1 MAKYVKVAGAWK
13 AVSPDTDSTQT
24 AYVKVGGTWL
34 GVTNAYI
41 KVAGT
46 WRSIFTYSAFIVPN
60 VVNQVL
66 ATGRANITNS
76 GNTAGT
82 NTILNNANGANPD
95 NNGKIASQ
103 SVTPGVYLTAQTVNV
118 SYYVF
123 AFITVPNLL
132 GQTASAADTLLSNS
146 GNTKGSVVF
155 TASGATANNHAT
167 VASQTIPAGSAYTT
181 AQTVGYTLYN
191 YTVPTPS
198 RPSVSLVSKGSNTF
212 TFQTFFG
219 ANTTSAL
226 AYYGPSG
233 QGNQVFWGTINSNG
247 GTAVVTGLTPGASY
261 SFMSYPVNTENVNTL
276 GSVQQGGLP
285 SLTGSGDPVTL
296 DNVPA
301 PTSGSI
307 SQNPSSGAIS
317 IGSTISGSTS
327 GWNNNPTSVEIKVIR
342 GTAGV
347 VQSEVF
353 RNSSSGTTS
362 ASVQYVVQNEDYSAN
377 PQQFF
382 RVFARASNAG
392 GTSNWI
398 STGNDIGPVNAPGPT
413 PPNPPSSVA
422 GEDILS
428 PIGGRWSWTA
438 GSGGSGSYSYY
449 LRIYNNN
456 GTLRTGPIALGDRT
470 YDYTQAGTFYA
481 TVETFDLNTGLT
493 STTARQSATVTF
505 TGTAP
510 TTPPSASAS
519 NDYVEGSSPSQWI
532 LSITHTGGGVP
543 TSYSCFIEFA
553 NSSGGPT
560 LSTSAKITGTWTAG
574 NRGTQ
579 TVSRTSGTY
588 SWARWSNVYVQN
600 SATSGDGSNASGSP
614 TPYL

>member
-307 SQNPSSGAIS
+307 SQTPSSGAFN
-317 IGSTISGSTS
+317 IGTTITASTS
-327 GWNNNPTSVEIKVIR
+327 GWNNNPTSVEIKLVR
-342 GTAGV
+342 GTQGV
-347 VQSEVF
+347 VEGEDAGNNP
-353 RNSSSGTTS
+353 RATGSGSTS
-362 ASVQYVVQNEDYSAN
+362 AALSYPVTQADYDSAKR
-377 PQQFF
+377 FF
-382 RVFARASNAG
+382 RAFARASNAG
-392 GTSNWI
+392 GTSGWI
-398 STGNDIGPVNAPGPT
+398 QTGVDIGPINAPGPT
-413 PPNPPSSVA
+413 APNPPSSVSGA
-422 GEDILS
+422 DVLS

-438 GSGGSGSYSYY
+438 GSGGSGSYSYF
-449 LRIYNNN
+449 LRIYNSN
-456 GTLRTGPIALGDRT
+456 GSLRTGPIGLGDRT

-493 STTARQSATVTF
+493 STTATQSATVTF
-505 TGTAP
+505 TGTPA
-510 TTPPSASAS
+510 PSAPSITAS
-519 NDYVEGSSPSQWI
+519 NNYNGGSPNSWTLTVNNSGGAATSFNWGLQFSNSDGGSV
-532 LSITHTGGGVP
+532 LASTTGSGGSIAAGGSATV
-543 TSYSCFIEFA
+543 TR
-553 NSSGGPT
+553 NSS
-560 LSTSAKITGTWTAG
+560 
-574 NRGTQ
+574 
-579 TVSRTSGTY
+579 TY
-588 SWARWSNVYVQN
+588 SWARWVNITATGAGGSSNTIDV
-600 SATSGDGSNASGSP
+600 ATNGWE
-614 TPYL
+614 

>member
-13 AVSPDTDSTQT
+13 AVSPDTDSVQT
-24 AYVKVGGTWL
+24 AYVKVDGKWL
-34 GVTNAYI
+34 GVTNAYV

-82 NTILNNANGANPD
+82 NTILNNANGATPD
-95 NNGKIASQ
+95 NNGKISTQ
-103 SVTPGVYLTAQTVNV
+103 SVTPGVYLSAQTVNL

-181 AQTVGYTLYN
+181 AQIVGYTLYN

-212 TFQTFFG
+212 TFSTFFG

-233 QGNQVFWGTINSNG
+233 SGNQVFWGTINSNG
-247 GTAVVTGLTPGASY
+247 GQAVVTGLTPGASY
-261 SFMSYPVNTENVNTL
+261 SFMSYPVNTEFVNTL

-296 DNVPA
+296 DTVP
-301 PTSGSI
+301 PPSTGSI
-307 SQNPSSGAIS
+307 SQNPSSGAFN
-317 IGSTISGSTS
+317 IGTTITASSS
-327 GWNNNPTSVEIKVIR
+327 GWNNNPTSVEIKLVR

-347 VQSEVF
+347 VEGEDPAANP
-353 RNSSSGTTS
+353 RATGSGTTS
-362 ASVQYVVQNEDYSAN
+362 ASLSYPVTQADYDSAKRY
-377 PQQFF
+377 F
-382 RVFARASNAG
+382 RAFARATNASG
-392 GTSNWI
+392 LYSNWI
-398 STGNDIGPVNAPGPT
+398 QTGIDIGPINAPGPT
-413 PPNPPSSVA
+413 PPNPPGSVN
-422 GEDILS
+422 GTDDIS
-428 PIGGRWSWTA
+428 PVGGTFRWTA
-438 GSGGSGSYSYY
+438 GSGGSGSYSY
-449 LRIYNNN
+449 LIDIYNNSTGSLVRSA
-456 GTLRTGPIALGDRT
+456 GTGDQS
-470 YDYTQAGTFYA
+470 YAYTQAGTFYA
-481 TVETFDLNTGLT
+481 RVSTFDLGTGLT
-493 STTARQSATVTF
+493 STTYTQSPPVTF

-510 TTPPSASAS
+510 APNPTITATNRYVGGSPNTWELTIS
-519 NDYVEGSSPSQWI
+519 NS
-532 LSITHTGGGVP
+532 GGAA
-543 TSYSCFIEFA
+543 TSYSWGLQFSNANGGTVLASTTGSGGTIA
-553 NSSGGPT
+553 AGGSVTVTRNSS
-560 LSTSAKITGTWTAG
+560 
-574 NRGTQ
+574 
-579 TVSRTSGTY
+579 TY
-588 SWARWSNVYVQN
+588 TWARWVSI
-600 SATSGDGSNASGSP
+600 TTSP
-614 TPYL
+614 TATNGTQSTSWE

>member
-1 MAKYVKVAGAWK
+1 MAKYVKVGGTWRT
-13 AVSPDTDSTQT
+13 VSPDTDSVQT
-24 AYVKVGGTWL
+24 AYVKVNGTWL
-34 GVTNAYI
+34 GVTNAYV

-95 NNGKIASQ
+95 NNGKIATQ
-103 SVTPGVYLTAQTVNV
+103 SVTPGVYLSAQTVNL

-146 GNTKGSVVF
+146 GNTKGSVIS

-181 AQTVGYTLYN
+181 AQTVGYTLYS

-198 RPSVSLVSKGSNTF
+198 QPSVALISKSSNQFVFST
-212 TFQTFFG
+212 TFG

-233 QGNQVFWGTINSNG
+233 QGNQVLWGTINSSG
-247 GTAVVTGLTPGASY
+247 GVATVTGLTPGATY
-261 SFMSYPVNTENVNTL
+261 SFMSYPVNTQNVNTL
-276 GSVQQGGLP
+276 GSVQQGGSP
-285 SLTGSGDPVTL
+285 SSMLSVTL
-296 DNVPA
+296 DAVPA

-307 SQNPSSGAIS
+307 SQTPSSGAIS

-342 GTAGV
+342 GSAGV

-362 ASVQYVVQNEDYSAN
+362 ASVQYGVLNEDYSAS

-398 STGNDIGPVNAPGPT
+398 STGNDIGPVNAPAPAA
-413 PPNPPSSVA
+413 PNPPTNPTGS
-422 GEDILS
+422 DNLT
-428 PIGGRWSWTA
+428 PTGGTFSWGA
-438 GSGGSGSYSYY
+438 GSGGVGSLSYIWDIYTSGGSYVTGGGGAVLSVQ
-449 LRIYNNN
+449 LR
-456 GTLRTGPIALGDRT
+456 
-470 YDYTQAGTFYA
+470 QAGTFYIRVA
-481 TVETFDLNTGLT
+481 TFDNGNGTT
-493 STTARQSATVTF
+493 STYAQSGNVTF
-505 TGTAP
+505 TTV
-510 TTPPSASAS
+510 ASAPQITAS
-519 NDYVEGSSPSQWI
+519 NRYAGGSPNTWELTI
-532 LSITHTGGGVP
+532 NNTGGAA
-543 TSYSCFIEFA
+543 TSYTWGLQFS
-553 NSSGGPT
+553 NSDGGSVLASTTGSGGSIPANG
-560 LSTSAKITGTWTAG
+560 SV
-574 NRGTQ
+574 
-579 TVSRTSGTY
+579 TVTRNSNTY
-588 SWARWSNVYVQN
+588 TWARWVNIVATNSTGDSNTVTV
-600 SATSGDGSNASGSP
+600 ATNGWE
-614 TPYL
+614 

>member
-1 MAKYVKVAGAWK
+1 MAKYVKVGGTWRT
-13 AVSPDTDSTQT
+13 VSPDNDSVQT

-34 GVTNAYI
+34 GVTNAYV

-60 VVNQVL
+60 VVGQVL

-76 GNTAGT
+76 GNTPGT
-82 NTILNNANGANPD
+82 NTILNNANGATPA
-95 NNGKIASQ
+95 NNGNIATQ
-103 SVTPGVYLTAQTVNV
+103 SVAPGTYLSAQTVNL

-123 AFITVPNLL
+123 AFITVPNIV
-132 GQTASAADTLLSNS
+132 GQTEATANS
-146 GNTKGSVVF
+146 LITTNGNTVGSVLRS
-155 TASGATANNHAT
+155 ASGATANNHNT
-167 VASQTIPAGSAYTT
+167 VASQTIPAANNYTT

-198 RPSVSLVSKGSNTF
+198 APSVTLISKSTNQFVFST
-212 TFQTFFG
+212 TFG

-233 QGNQVFWGTINSNG
+233 QGNQTLWGTINSSG
-247 GTAVVTGLTPGASY
+247 GVATVTGLTPGQTY
-261 SFMSYPVNTENVNTL
+261 SFMSYPVNTQTVNTL

-285 SLTGSGDPVTL
+285 SSQGSVTL
-296 DNVPA
+296 DQVLA
-301 PTSGSI
+301 PTSGSV
-307 SQNPSSGAIS
+307 SQTPSSGGIS
-317 IGSTISGSTS
+317 IGSGISGSTS
-327 GWNNNPTSVEIKVIR
+327 GWNNNPTSVELQVIR
-342 GTAGV
+342 GTPGV
-347 VQSEVF
+347 VQSETF
-353 RNSSSGTTS
+353 RTSSSGTTS
-362 ASVQYVVQNEDYSAN
+362 ASINYTVQSEDYNAAN
-377 PQQFF
+377 QSRYF

-392 GTSNWI
+392 GTSAWI
-398 STGNDIGPVNAPGPT
+398 STGVDIGPVSAPGPT
-413 PPNPPSSVA
+413 APNAPGSVN
-422 GEDILS
+422 GLDDLS
-428 PIGGRWSWTA
+428 PTGGTFRWSA
-438 GSGGSGSYSYY
+438 GSGGSGSLSY
-449 LRIYNNN
+449 LIDIFNTSGSVVRSA
-456 GTLRTGPIALGDRT
+456 GTGDLSYQYRV
-470 YDYTQAGTFYA
+470 AGTFYA
-481 TVETFDLNTGLT
+481 RVATFDLNTGLT
-493 STTARQSATVTF
+493 SSYTQSPTVTF

-510 TTPPSASAS
+510 VTAPTASAS

-532 LSITHTGGGVP
+532 LSITHTGGSVP

-553 NSSGGPT
+553 NSSSGPT

-574 NRGTQ
+574 ANGTQ